1 MNLNPVCLKI
11 MGKLTGYDYQR
22 ISELYDMKVPSL
34 GITQHF
40 ADEIEWVLDLT
51 IGIDSPRS
59 MMIVVLTT
67 LLVADM

>member
-1 MNLNPVCLKI
+1 
-11 MGKLTGYDYQR
+11 
-22 ISELYDMKVPSL
+22 MKVPSL